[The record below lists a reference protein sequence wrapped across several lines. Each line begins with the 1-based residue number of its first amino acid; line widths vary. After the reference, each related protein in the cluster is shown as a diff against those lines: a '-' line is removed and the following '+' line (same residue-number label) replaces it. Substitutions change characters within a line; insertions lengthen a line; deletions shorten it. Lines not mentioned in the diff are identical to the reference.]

1 MKVSLTTG
9 KTEEAVG
16 GEGAGSGQRRGTVAG
31 VGVLNYSATTTTAT
45 TAVSSEE

>member
-16 GEGAGSGQRRGTVAG
+16 GEGAGSRQGRGTVAG
-31 VGVLNYSATTTTAT
+31 VGVLNYSATTTAT